1 MAITM
6 PAIAPPDIE
15 LKGEEVADA
24 EAELEVVDENEEV
37 VPMPEEP
44 VDWDVE
50 EVVAATAINLRGS
63 KVYELAVG
71 LAEDREEY
79 NEFKSPLLMFVRVSW
94 AEDQHIFIWPFVWVH
109 ISLQYYINVVPS
121 CRIR

>member
-6 PAIAPPDIE
+6 PAMAPPDIE
-15 LKGEEVADA
+15 LEGEEGADA

-37 VPMPEEP
+37 VPMLEEP
-44 VDWDVE
+44 VDRDVD
-50 EVVAATAINLRGS
+50 EVVAVTAINLRGS

-79 NEFKSPLLMFVRVSW
+79 NEFNEPLLIFVRVSW
-94 AEDQHIFIWPFVWVH
+94 AEDQHIFIWPLVWVH
-109 ISLQYYINVVPS
+109 ISLQYYISVVS
-121 CRIR
+121 RCRIR